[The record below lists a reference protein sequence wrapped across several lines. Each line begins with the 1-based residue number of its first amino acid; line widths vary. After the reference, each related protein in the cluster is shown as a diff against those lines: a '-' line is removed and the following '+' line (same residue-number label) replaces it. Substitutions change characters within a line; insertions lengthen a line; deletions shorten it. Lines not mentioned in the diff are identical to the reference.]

1 MNCASHSHVLLT
13 TTRTGLTPESVS
25 LNGTYEISSN
35 VFQENV
41 ASDHGAAVI
50 LPLLTAFTL
59 RTETVTVFRNK

>member
-1 MNCASHSHVLLT
+1 MNCASYSHVLLT

-25 LNGTYEISSN
+25 LNGTYEINSN

-41 ASDHGAAVI
+41 ALDHGAAVI

-59 RTETVTVFRNK
+59 RTDTVTVFRSK

>member
-1 MNCASHSHVLLT
+1 MYCAIAILIFSSCI
-13 TTRTGLTPESVS
+13 GLTPESVS
-25 LNGTYEISSN
+25 LNGTYEITSN